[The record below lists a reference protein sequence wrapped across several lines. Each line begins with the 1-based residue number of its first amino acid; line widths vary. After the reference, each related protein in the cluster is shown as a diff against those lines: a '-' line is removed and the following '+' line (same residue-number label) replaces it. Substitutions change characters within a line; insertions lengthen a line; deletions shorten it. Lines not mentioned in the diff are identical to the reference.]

1 MHSAG
6 ASARTRTLTL
16 MVPGDLATATG
27 GYRYD
32 REIVSGL
39 QALGWQVNVCALHAS
54 FPLPD
59 SAALA
64 HAEAQ
69 LSAIPDQ
76 QCVLIDGLA
85 LGAMPDVA
93 LRHARRLR
101 LIGLVHHPLALE
113 TGLTALQA
121 RQLHESERH
130 ALQAMQHIVVTSSE
144 TAAAL
149 QHYGVD
155 AARITVIEPGTDA
168 NDTARRRNG
177 RSHSDLSLLCVAT
190 LTPRKGHAA
199 LIAALARLPQ
209 RDWQLHCVGSSTRSA
224 DTTTALQAAIAGAG
238 LSQNITL
245 HGEVDEASLRM
256 RYQQADL
263 LVQASHYEG
272 YGMALAEALAQ
283 GLPVLSTATGAAPRL
298 LAAGAGLLVPTAESS
313 ALQSALQ
320 RLWQEP
326 LLLAQLGEAAWLNRA
341 NLPSWQQAVQRWDQV
356 LRT

>member
-1 MHSAG
+1 MHSTG
-6 ASARTRTLTL
+6 ASARMLTL
-16 MVPGDLATATG
+16 LVPGDLATATG

-32 REIVSGL
+32 QQIVSGL
-39 QALGWQVNVCALHAS
+39 QSMGWHVKVISLHAS

-69 LSAIPDQ
+69 LSAISDQ

-101 LIGLVHHPLALE
+101 LIGLVHHPLAFE
-113 TGLTALQA
+113 TGLSA
-121 RQLHESERH
+121 RQAGHLHESERR
-130 ALQAMQHIVVTSSE
+130 ALQAMQHIVVTSAE

-149 QHYGVD
+149 QHYEVD

-168 NDTARRRNG
+168 GDIARRRNG
-177 RSHSDLSLLCVAT
+177 RSHSNLSLLCVAT

-199 LIAALARLPQ
+199 LIAALSRLPY
-209 RDWQLHCVGSSTRSA
+209 RDWQLHCVGSSTRHA
-224 DTTTALQAAIAGAG
+224 ETTTALQATIAEAG
-238 LSQNITL
+238 LAQHVIL
-245 HGEVDEASLRM
+245 HGEVDEALLHM

-263 LVQASHYEG
+263 LVQASHHEG

-283 GLPVLSTATGAAPRL
+283 GLPVLSTATGAASRL
-298 LAAGAGLLVPTAESS
+298 LATGAGLLVPTADSI
-313 ALQSALQ
+313 ALQAALQ

-326 LLLAQLGEAAWLNRA
+326 LLLAQLGEAAWQNRA
-341 NLPSWQQAVQRWDQV
+341 SLPSWQQSVQRWEQV

>member
-6 ASARTRTLTL
+6 ASARTLTL
-16 MVPGDLATATG
+16 LVPGDLATATG

-39 QALGWQVNVCALHAS
+39 QALGWQVQVCALHAS

-69 LSAIPDQ
+69 LSAIGDQ

-121 RQLHESERH
+121 RQLHESERR
-130 ALQAMQHIVVTSSE
+130 ALQALQHIVVTSAE

-149 QHYGVD
+149 QHYAVD

-168 NDTARRRNG
+168 SDTARRRNG
-177 RSHSDLSLLCVAT
+177 RGHKHLSLLCVAT
-190 LTPRKGHAA
+190 LTPRKGHAS
-199 LIAALARLPQ
+199 LIAALAHLPH

-224 DTTTALQAAIAGAG
+224 DTTTALQATIAEAG
-238 LSQNITL
+238 LDQHVIL
-245 HGEVDEASLRM
+245 HGEVDEATLRM
-256 RYQQADL
+256 RYLQADL
-263 LVQASHYEG
+263 LVQASHHEG
-272 YGMALAEALAQ
+272 YGMALADALAQ
-283 GLPVLSTATGAAPRL
+283 GLPVLSTATGAALRL
-298 LAAGAGLLVPTAESS
+298 RVAGAAGA
-313 ALQSALQ
+313 AL
-320 RLWQEP
+320 
-326 LLLAQLGEAAWLNRA
+326 
-341 NLPSWQQAVQRWDQV
+341 
-356 LRT
+356 